1 MNIPNDE
8 NPSVPAG
15 PSSVSGDG
23 HPAGVHLDWEPSSF
37 RDPGGAIFRKD
48 GRVYRA
54 IYHRSLKDWSDFS
67 ASPLFH
73 QLQQERLLIPTHSV
87 DMDSRFPPDIT
98 SAWAAMVEHER
109 IPFVSYPYEWSFG
122 MLRDAALLQLD
133 ILERCLSHDLI
144 LKDSSSFN
152 VQFIGS
158 DPTFIDV
165 LSFSRLEPGEP
176 WIGYNQFCKMFLFPL
191 MLQSYKQIPFQS
203 WLRSELEGLDALT
216 FSRLMSVRDLVR
228 RGVFTHVCLQ
238 AWLQKRAAA
247 ARTSVRSKIKMA
259 GLSKN
264 AIAHNIRGLR
274 HLLQNLHPGEQESA
288 WVDYDETHSY
298 SDVDL
303 QQKEDF
309 VRQAVARQ
317 RPHLV
322 WDLGSNT
329 GHFSRVAGEH
339 AEYVVAMDAD
349 SMSVERFYHRLKG
362 EGKRNI
368 LPLVMKLA
376 NLSPDQGWGGNERQ
390 SPPARGKPD
399 LTLCLALVHHMV
411 ISANI
416 PVAAFLAWLA
426 RLGGA
431 LIIEFVEKEDP
442 RVKQLLLNKDD
453 TYHDYNRTFF
463 EDCLNKF
470 FRVEKSVALTGGTRV
485 LYYATATGQA
495 AS

>member
-98 SAWAAMVEHER
+98 SAWAAIVEHER

-238 AWLQKRAAA
+238 AWLQKESRRCAHQRAQQNQDGRSIQERDCPQYPRVAPSAA
-247 ARTSVRSKIKMA
+247 KFAS
-259 GLSKN
+259 GESKN
-264 AIAHNIRGLR
+264 PRG
-274 HLLQNLHPGEQESA
+274 
-288 WVDYDETHSY
+288 WITT
-298 SDVDL
+298 
-303 QQKEDF
+303 
-309 VRQAVARQ
+309 
-317 RPHLV
+317 RP
-322 WDLGSNT
+322 T
-329 GHFSRVAGEH
+329 
-339 AEYVVAMDAD
+339 
-349 SMSVERFYHRLKG
+349 
-362 EGKRNI
+362 
-368 LPLVMKLA
+368 
-376 NLSPDQGWGGNERQ
+376 
-390 SPPARGKPD
+390 
-399 LTLCLALVHHMV
+399 
-411 ISANI
+411 
-416 PVAAFLAWLA
+416 
-426 RLGGA
+426 
-431 LIIEFVEKEDP
+431 
-442 RVKQLLLNKDD
+442 
-453 TYHDYNRTFF
+453 
-463 EDCLNKF
+463 
-470 FRVEKSVALTGGTRV
+470 
-485 LYYATATGQA
+485 ATATLTCSRKRTSFVKPLRASSPTWCGIWVRTPAISA
-495 AS
+495 AWPANTLSTWSQWTPTPRLSNASITD